1 MFVTEKQL
9 DNIRQRINESED
21 LELLQQRALKL
32 VETLSQVSKLVG
44 LYEEKTD
51 ALKKVTAAYRDI
63 AQSFVNIVEAAQEV
77 LEQEGNT
84 VMSAAGVNEI
94 VAIAKEVL
102 L

>member
-9 DNIRQRINESED
+9 DNIRQRINESENLD
-21 LELLQQRALKL
+21 LLQKRALKL
-32 VETLSQVSKLVG
+32 VETLSQVNKLVG
-44 LYEEKTD
+44 LYEEKAD
-51 ALKKVTAAYRDI
+51 ALKKVNAAYRDI
-63 AQSFVNIVEAAQEV
+63 AQSFINIVETAQEV

-94 VAIAKEVL
+94 IEKAKEVL

>member
-21 LELLQQRALKL
+21 LDLLQKRALKL
-32 VETLSQVSKLVG
+32 VETLSQVNKLVG
-44 LYEEKTD
+44 LYEEKAD
-51 ALKKVTAAYRDI
+51 ALKKVNAAYRDI
-63 AQSFVNIVEAAQEV
+63 AQSFINIVETAQEV

-84 VMSAAGVNEI
+84 IMSAAGVNEI
-94 VAIAKEVL
+94 IEKAKEVL

>member
-21 LELLQQRALKL
+21 LDLLQKRALKL
-32 VETLSQVSKLVG
+32 VETLSQVNKLVG
-44 LYEEKTD
+44 LYEEKAD
-51 ALKKVTAAYRDI
+51 ALKKVNAAYRDI
-63 AQSFVNIVEAAQEV
+63 AQSFINIVETAQEV

-94 VAIAKEVL
+94 IEKAKEVL